1 MMLNAG
7 ADINARNSD
16 GNSLLLFVL
25 KKGDCELDRYLI
37 KKGAEY
43 NITNEKGETPVTIAV
58 EKGYD
63 VVLDLMTDI
72 K

>member
-16 GNSLLLFVL
+16 GNSLLFFVL
-25 KKGDCELDRYLI
+25 KKGDCELARYLI